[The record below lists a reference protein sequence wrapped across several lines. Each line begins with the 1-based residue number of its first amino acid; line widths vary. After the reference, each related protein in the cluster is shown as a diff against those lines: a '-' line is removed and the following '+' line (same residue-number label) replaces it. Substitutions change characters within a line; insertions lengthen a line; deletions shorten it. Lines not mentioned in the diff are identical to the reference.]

1 MNVLEYWIF
10 RKSAVV
16 LIHDRG
22 QCSFEYNFHSIRG
35 QFFTFVA
42 STHSLQSFYFLGSI
56 FSKVVF
62 CDSWDPST
70 RCHLYTTHC
79 LGSLFP
85 IQIYPSVSLFV
96 LTNCWTMLREE
107 GCHLELLIQVLF
119 IYWVKACKPVTA
131 LVSSTGRKGR
141 AKRFLTRRCMLHLT
155 LFD

>member
-1 MNVLEYWIF
+1 MIEGSALSSIIFIALE
-10 RKSAVV
+10 V
-16 LIHDRG
+16 
-22 QCSFEYNFHSIRG
+22 NFLHLRASLHLWSII
-35 QFFTFVA
+35 TFVA

-85 IQIYPSVSLFV
+85 IQIYTSVSLFV

>member
-1 MNVLEYWIF
+1 MMEGSALSSIIFIALE
-10 RKSAVV
+10 V
-16 LIHDRG
+16 
-22 QCSFEYNFHSIRG
+22 NFLHLRASLHLWSII
-35 QFFTFVA
+35 TFVA

-70 RCHLYTTHC
+70 RCHLYTTLC